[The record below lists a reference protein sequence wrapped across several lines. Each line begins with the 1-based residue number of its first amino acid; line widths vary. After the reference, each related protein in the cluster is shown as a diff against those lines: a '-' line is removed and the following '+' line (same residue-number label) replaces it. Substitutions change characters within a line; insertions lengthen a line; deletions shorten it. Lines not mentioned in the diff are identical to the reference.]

1 MKKPSALHLVNS
13 KFSSAHLNHRNTSF
27 SNLIGGEL
35 RWWMNIKL
43 HRFKEIINILLV
55 DKQEILWLQIP
66 ANTFTNLK
74 SKFRIWEDKN
84 AVDIHIS
91 ADRSNHYMMDM
102 ASGGGQVDFKPFI
115 KERIEIPDR
124 FLNQQETKGI
134 KIIRNNRY
142 PGRSKKSGQRI
153 LKENQKNISYKILFQ
168 SYLEGASKITI
179 HDPYIRF
186 HHQFE
191 NLLEFCQLLEEAK
204 KEDQNLHFELV
215 TWNSEDFKD
224 NSREYLQSLK
234 DSLNESGINFSYKF
248 EDHHDRFIQTDT
260 GWKILL
266 GRGLDIFH
274 KVNSKISLAHRDQ
287 TKRRCK
293 ACEITYLK
301 I

>member
-1 MKKPSALHLVNS
+1 M
-13 KFSSAHLNHRNTSF
+13 
-27 SNLIGGEL
+27 
-35 RWWMNIKL
+35 
-43 HRFKEIINILLV
+43 
-55 DKQEILWLQIP
+55 
-66 ANTFTNLK
+66 
-74 SKFRIWEDKN
+74 
-84 AVDIHIS
+84 
-91 ADRSNHYMMDM
+91 
-102 ASGGGQVDFKPFI
+102 
-115 KERIEIPDR
+115 
-124 FLNQQETKGI
+124 
-134 KIIRNNRY
+134 
-142 PGRSKKSGQRI
+142 
-153 LKENQKNISYKILFQ
+153 
-168 SYLEGASKITI
+168 
-179 HDPYIRF
+179 
-186 HHQFE
+186 
-191 NLLEFCQLLEEAK
+191 
-204 KEDQNLHFELV
+204 